1 MARIDAQTRFR
12 VLVTLLHS
20 TTATTTTTTANGE
33 GEEEDDTLR
42 DKLVSFLGDSGFEWN
57 NLKSVFIDRE
67 QEKRNYLKIK
77 KKPNEIVPHAKDFL
91 LSTQSAQ
98 FNTDLIWSAVL
109 KQPEREI
116 TDALDVIM
124 PTLSLIRVRH
134 MVTNK
139 ISDKIDKMVSYS

>member
-1 MARIDAQTRFR
+1 M
-12 VLVTLLHS
+12 
-20 TTATTTTTTANGE
+20 
-33 GEEEDDTLR
+33 
-42 DKLVSFLGDSGFEWN
+42 
-57 NLKSVFIDRE
+57 
-67 QEKRNYLKIK
+67 
-77 KKPNEIVPHAKDFL
+77 PHAKDFL
-91 LSTQSAQ
+91 LSAQSAQ
-98 FNTDLIWSAVL
+98 FNTDLIWAAVL